1 MIQCTNF
8 KLIFNDKT
16 LLNIDDITF
25 ESGKLHLI
33 KGENG
38 SGKTSLFRSMI
49 GWLNSYQGNI
59 KIKGTWTY
67 QPQHFHLFSPKI
79 SNNLNQ
85 TSQVLS
91 WLEKFNLDYNSDVSI
106 SKLSG
111 GERQKIALIRTL
123 CSDTDIYLLDE
134 PTSYMDEYAKFIAYE
149 LIQNELIDKN
159 KTVLLISH
167 ENIEKPFKSGVQYI
181 LSNQTIEIEKKW

>member
-8 KLIFNDKT
+8 KLLFNDRT
-16 LLNIDDITF
+16 LLYINDLTF

-49 GWLNSYQGNI
+49 GWLNSYQGDI
-59 KIKGTWTY
+59 TVHGTWTY

-79 SNNLNQ
+79 RNNLNQ
-85 TSQVLS
+85 TNQVME
-91 WLEKFNLDYNSDVSI
+91 WLDMFNLDYNSDVPI

-134 PTSYMDEYAKFIAYE
+134 PTSYMDEYAKNIAYE
-149 LIQNELIDKN
+149 LIQKELLDKN
-159 KTVLLISH
+159 KTVLLITH
-167 ENIEKPFKSGVQYI
+167 GNGEKPFKTGVQYI
-181 LSNQTIEIEKKW
+181 VSNQTIEIEKTW

>member
-8 KLIFNDKT
+8 KLLFEDRT
-16 LLNIDDITF
+16 LLHINDLTF

-38 SGKTSLFRSMI
+38 SGKTSLFRSII
-49 GWLNSYQGNI
+49 GWINTYQGSI
-59 KIKGTWTY
+59 KVNGTWTY

-79 SNNLNQ
+79 RNNLNQ
-85 TSQVLS
+85 TKQVIN
-91 WLEKFNLDYNSDVSI
+91 WLNKFNLDYNSDVSI

-134 PTSYMDEYAKFIAYE
+134 PTSYMDEYAKRIAYE

-159 KTVLLISH
+159 KTVLLITH

-181 LSNQTIEIEKKW
+181 LSNQTIEIEKTW

>member
-8 KLIFNDKT
+8 KLLFNERV
-16 LLNIDDITF
+16 LLDINDLTF
-25 ESGKLHLI
+25 EAGKLHLI

-38 SGKTSLFRSMI
+38 SGKTSLFRSII
-49 GWLNSYQGNI
+49 GWLNLYQGTITLN
-59 KIKGTWTY
+59 GSWTY

-79 SNNLNQ
+79 RNNLIQ
-85 TSQVLS
+85 TSNVIE
-91 WLEKFNLDYNSDVSI
+91 WLNKLNLDYNSEVPI

-134 PTSYMDEYAKFIAYE
+134 PTSYMDEYAKHIAYE
-149 LIQNELIDKN
+149 LIQNELLDKH
-159 KTVLLISH
+159 KTVLLITH
-167 ENIEKPFKSGVQYI
+167 ENVEKPFKSGIQYN
-181 LSNQTIEIEKKW
+181 LMNQTIEIEKTW

>member
-8 KLIFNDKT
+8 KLLFNDRT
-16 LLNIDDITF
+16 LLYINDLTF

-38 SGKTSLFRSMI
+38 CGKTSLFRSMI
-49 GWLNSYQGNI
+49 GWLNSYQGDITIN
-59 KIKGTWTY
+59 GTWTY

-79 SNNLNQ
+79 RNNLSQTNQ
-85 TSQVLS
+85 VME
-91 WLEKFNLDYNSDVSI
+91 WLDMFNLDYDSDVPI

-134 PTSYMDEYAKFIAYE
+134 PTSYMDEYAKNIAYE
-149 LIQNELIDKN
+149 LIQKELLDKN
-159 KTVLLISH
+159 KTVLLITH
-167 ENIEKPFKSGVQYI
+167 GNGEKPFKTGVQYCV
-181 LSNQTIEIEKKW
+181 SNQTIEIEKTW